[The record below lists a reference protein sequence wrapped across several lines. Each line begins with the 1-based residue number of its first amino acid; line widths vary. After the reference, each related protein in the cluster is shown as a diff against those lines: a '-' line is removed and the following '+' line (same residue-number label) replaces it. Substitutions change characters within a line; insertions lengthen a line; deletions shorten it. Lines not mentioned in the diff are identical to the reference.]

1 LALSCRSLVFL
12 CLPLAIGGTAL
23 LSPSC
28 ARASDADPWF
38 GRDKALH
45 FSVSATLASA
55 AYGATAATSL
65 DPRWRL
71 PVGAS
76 VALGAGVAKELY
88 DLTGRG
94 DASWRDLT
102 WDVIGTATG
111 LGVAWLIDHLVGD

>member
-1 LALSCRSLVFL
+1 MIPLSRRFSL
-12 CLPLAIGGTAL
+12 CLLRLGAATAL
-23 LSPSC
+23 FSAST

-45 FSVSATLASA
+45 FSVSAGLAGA
-55 AYGATAATSL
+55 GYGATAALS
-65 DPRWRL
+65 DDVRWRV

-111 LGVAWLIDHLVGD
+111 LGIAWLIDHLVRD